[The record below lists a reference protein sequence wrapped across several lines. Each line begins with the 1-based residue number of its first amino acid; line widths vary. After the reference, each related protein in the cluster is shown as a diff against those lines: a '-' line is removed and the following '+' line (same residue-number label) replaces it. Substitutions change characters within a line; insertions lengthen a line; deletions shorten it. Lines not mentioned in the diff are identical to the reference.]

1 MNKNSLGIM
10 IAKWVKQWKW
20 TKKRTWGSILGVL
33 LLCLLYFFWN
43 LWLSRTTIAFVN
55 FQPIALQGI
64 AQSNNNAFI
73 KLYNV
78 SSDDIKSLGKYD
90 IIFVNGMGL
99 NIDAEQRK
107 LIQDLA
113 DSGKPVYTTMATN
126 PDNNISNFSVD
137 ETTLVQEYM
146 MNGGKKNYRS
156 LLSFLRRNVDGKI
169 IFTGDPAKPEEKPSD
184 YLYYPSDDE
193 TEEDEKEFLT
203 VADYEKFMKENGL
216 YHPNAPKI
224 VVTGSITDPSDL
236 ILALAKE
243 NKYNVY
249 PIASFTKLLN
259 YVQEIRPA
267 AVINLA
273 HGRLGDD
280 MVNYLKATNTLL
292 FDPLTINDLKENW
305 EKDKMGMMGGFL
317 SQSVVMPEIDGAI
330 RTSALFAQRKDKDG
344 LLHAYAIP
352 ERLKTFT
359 ETVDKYI
366 ALKSKSNSAKKVAI
380 VYFKGPGQANL
391 VASGMDVVPSLYN
404 FLKTLKSQGY
414 NVSNLPSNEQEFSR
428 QIQQYGSLFNSFA
441 AGAADKFMKNG
452 HPQLVTKAQY
462 DTWTRESLYPE
473 KREEVDQTFGEFPGD
488 DNRLRTADGKL
499 AFPRLE
505 YGNIVLL
512 PQPMAGEGKDE
523 FKIVHGTDKVPPHSY
538 IAPYLWIQYG
548 FKADALIHFGT
559 HGSLEFT
566 PQKQVALSNNDW
578 PDRLVGALPH
588 FYLYT
593 IDNVGEAMIA
603 KRRSYAGLISY
614 LTPPFHESNLRNTY
628 STLENKLRA
637 YSNKKGDKRSLALEI
652 KKLTIQLGLNRD
664 LSLDSDLNK
673 PYSDADIERIESFA
687 EELASEKVT
696 GTPYTLGIPYAEND
710 IKTSVFSM
718 ATDPIA
724 YSRFNLDR
732 LSGKVPGNLDN
743 NKLLFNEKYGI
754 SAKAL
759 VTKLYGNPLD
769 VNDALICDVAGI
781 SEAQLQKA
789 REITQAQNA
798 PKGMLAMMQ
807 AAAKAEKGGKK
818 KGKPSG
824 MAKMME
830 NMQKNAME
838 VPEPHNSPI
847 AKFMRLQMRK
857 MLAKKDP
864 EMMLKV
870 AKKMG
875 ASDEDLKKMKAGLEK
890 QMKKG
895 KSGGMSGMMSGGPS
909 FSRKDIE
916 FAEAVNQI
924 ETTLRNVNA
933 YRDLLRQS
941 PTSELQ
947 GMINALNGGYTAPSP
962 GGDPIVNPNTLPT
975 GRNLFAINAEET
987 PTEDAWEKGVEMAKA
1002 TIEDYRKRHKGQYP
1016 RKVSY
1021 TLWSGEFIQTGGATI
1036 AQVLYMLGVEPVRD
1050 KFGRVNDLRL
1060 IPSERL
1066 GRPRIDV
1073 VVQTSGQL
1081 RDLAAS
1087 RLFLI
1092 NRAVRMASVA
1102 AASKF
1107 GNMVKDGVEESER
1120 YLINKGVSPK
1130 EARELSE
1137 YRVFGGVGGN
1147 YGTGMLSMV
1156 EQGNEWDN
1164 EKQLADR
1171 YIQNMGAFYGDQDH
1185 WQSYAKDVFAAA
1197 LTRTDAVVQPR
1208 QNNTWGALS
1217 LDHVYEFMGG
1227 VSMAVRSVTGK
1238 DPDAYFSD
1246 YRNRNDYRIQDSKEA
1261 IAVEART
1268 KLFNP
1273 SYIKEALKGGASATD
1288 NLAEMIRNTYGWNVT
1303 KPNAIDKQM
1312 WNEIYDVYVKDKY
1325 NLGIHNEMAKSNPSA
1340 MEELT
1345 ATMMETARKGYW
1357 KATPQQLAEVA
1368 KVHTDFVAKFGPS
1381 GSSFEGNNPK
1391 LQQYIAGKA
1400 APSDAK
1406 AYTQSIQQMNETTV
1420 DAKGGQGMV
1429 MKKESSSADAG
1440 NTAKKDTLN
1449 GWIVVGTVL
1458 VVFIA
1463 LVIIMR
1469 KKQNKNKK

>member
-1 MNKNSLGIM
+1 MKVNLDLLK
-10 IAKWVKQWKW
+10 KVKW
-20 TKKRTWGSILGVL
+20 TKKRIWGTVL
-33 LLCLLYFFWN
+33 SLVLLCLLYFFWSV
-43 LWLSRTTIAFVN
+43 WLSRTYIAFVN
-55 FQPIALQGI
+55 FQPISLQGV
-64 AQSNNNAFI
+64 AQANNNSFI

-78 SSDDIKSLGKYD
+78 STDDIKSLGKYD
-90 IIFVNGMGL
+90 IVFINGMGL
-99 NIDAEQRK
+99 NIDAEQRQM
-107 LIQDLA
+107 IQELA
-113 DSGKPVYTTMATN
+113 NSGKPVYTTMATN

-156 LLSFLRRNVDGKI
+156 LLSYLRRNIDGKI
-169 IFTGDPAKPEEKPSD
+169 IFAGEPEKPQEKPAD
-184 YLYYPSDDE
+184 YLYYPASDEKD
-193 TEEDEKEFLT
+193 EDEKEFLT
-203 VADYEKFMKENGL
+203 VADYEKFMKANGL
-216 YHPNAPKI
+216 FHPNAPKI

-249 PIASFTKLLN
+249 PVSSFTKLLD
-259 YVQEIRPA
+259 YVEEIKPA

-292 FDPLTINDLKENW
+292 FDPLTINDLQENW
-305 EKDKMGMMGGFL
+305 EKDNMGMMGGFL

-330 RTSALFAQRKDKDG
+330 RTSVLFAQRKDKDG
-344 LLHAYAIP
+344 LLHAFAVP
-352 ERLKTFT
+352 ERLKTFLA
-359 ETVDKYI
+359 TVDKYL
-366 ALKSKSNSAKKVAI
+366 ALRSKPNAQKKVAI

-391 VASGMDVVPSLYN
+391 VASGLDVVPSLYN
-404 FLKTLKSQGY
+404 LLKTMQSQGY
-414 NVSNLPSNEQEFSR
+414 NLSGLPASEQAFAS

-441 AGAADKFMKNG
+441 AGAAAKFMKDG
-452 HPQLVTKAQY
+452 HPQLVTKAEY
-462 DTWTRESLYPE
+462 DAWTKECLRPDKVKEID
-473 KREEVDQTFGEFPGD
+473 KTFGAFPGD
-488 DNRLRTADGKL
+488 DNMLKTSDGRL
-499 AFPRLE
+499 AFPRLQ

-538 IAPYLWIQYG
+538 IAPYLWLQYG
-548 FKADALIHFGT
+548 FRADALVHFGT

-593 IDNVGEAMIA
+593 IDNVGEGMIA

-614 LTPPFHESNLRNTY
+614 LTPPFHESELRTVY
-628 STLENKLRA
+628 SSLEDKLRA
-637 YSNKKGDKRSLALEI
+637 YSNKKGDKRALALDI
-652 KKLTIQLGLNRD
+652 KKLSVQLGLNKD
-664 LSLDSDLNK
+664 LSLDGNLSK
-673 PYSDADIERIESFA
+673 PYSEADIERIKSYA

-696 GTPYTLGIPYAEND
+696 GTPYTLGIAYKEED

-724 YSRFNLDR
+724 YSRFNIDR
-732 LSGKVPGNLDN
+732 LLGRVKENLDD
-743 NKLLFNEKYGI
+743 NKLLFNAKYGTE
-754 SAKAL
+754 AKAL
-759 VTKLYGNPLD
+759 VARLYGNPSA
-769 VNDALICDVAGI
+769 VNDALLCSVAGI
-781 SEAQLQKA
+781 TEAQLQKA
-789 REITQAQNA
+789 REIIQAKNA

-807 AAAKAEKGGKK
+807 AAAKAAKADK
-818 KGKPSG
+818 KGKGKGKPNG
-824 MAKMME
+824 MEKMME
-830 NMQKNAME
+830 KMQQNAMD
-838 VPEPHNSPI
+838 VPAAHNNPI

-890 QMKKG
+890 QMKGG
-895 KSGGMSGMMSGGPS
+895 KSSGMGGMMSSTPS
-909 FSRKDIE
+909 YSRRDVE
-916 FAEAVNQI
+916 LAEAIDQV

-933 YRDLLRQS
+933 YRTMLKES
-941 PTSELQ
+941 PSLELQ
-947 GMINALNGGYTAPSP
+947 GMMNALKGGYTAPSP
-962 GGDPIVNPNTLPT
+962 GGDPIANPNTLPT

-987 PTEDAWEKGVEMAKA
+987 PTEDAWEKGIQMAKA

-1050 KFGRVNDLRL
+1050 RFGRVNDLHL
-1060 IPSERL
+1060 IPSEQL

-1092 NRAVRMASVA
+1092 NRAVRMA
-1102 AASKF
+1102 ASANAGKF

-1130 EARELSE
+1130 DARELSE

-1147 YGTGMLSMV
+1147 YGSGIQGMV
-1156 EQGNEWDN
+1156 EQGNEWNN
-1164 EKQLADR
+1164 EKQIADQ
-1171 YIQNMGAFYGDQDH
+1171 YIHNMGAFYGDQDH
-1185 WQSYAKDVFAAA
+1185 WQSYAEDVFAAA

-1227 VSMAVRSVTGK
+1227 MSLAVRSVTGK

-1246 YRNRNDYRIQDSKEA
+1246 YRNRNDYRVQDSKEA

-1288 NLAEMIRNTYGWNVT
+1288 NLSEMVRNAYGWNVM

-1312 WNEIYDVYVKDKY
+1312 WNDIYDVYVKDKY
-1325 NLGIHNEMAKSNPSA
+1325 NLGIHEEMAKSNPAA

-1357 KATPQQLAEVA
+1357 KATPQQLAAVA
-1368 KVHTDFVAKFGPS
+1368 KVHTSFVAKFGPS
-1381 GSSFEGNNPK
+1381 GSSFEGNNPQ
-1391 LQQYIAGKA
+1391 LQQFIAGKS
-1400 APSDAK
+1400 APSDART
-1406 AYTQSIQQMNETTV
+1406 YEQSIRKMNETTV
-1420 DAKGGQGMV
+1420 DTKGGKGMV
-1429 MKKESSSADAG
+1429 MKKETSMADAG
-1440 NTAKKDTLN
+1440 NAAKKVPLN
-1449 GWIVVGTVL
+1449 GWLVVGVVL
-1458 VVFIA
+1458 VLFVA
-1463 LVIIMR
+1463 LVIVLR
-1469 KKQNKNKK
+1469 RKQNKNKK

>member
-1 MNKNSLGIM
+1 MKLNFNLLQK
-10 IAKWVKQWKW
+10 WKW
-20 TKKRTWGSILGVL
+20 TKQRVWSTIIGAFFI
-33 LLCLLYFFWN
+33 CLLYFFWN
-43 LWLSRTTIAFVN
+43 VWLSRTYIAFVN

-64 AQSNNNAFI
+64 AQANNNSFI

-90 IIFVNGMGL
+90 IVFINGMGL
-99 NIDAEQRK
+99 NITSEQRQK
-107 LIQDLA
+107 IQELA
-113 DSGKPVYTTMATN
+113 NSGKPVYTTMATN
-126 PDNNISNFSVD
+126 PDNNISNLSVD

-146 MNGGKKNYRS
+146 MNGGKQNYRS
-156 LLSFLRRNVDGKI
+156 LLSYLRRNIDGKI
-169 IFTGDPAKPEEKPSD
+169 IFTGNPVKPQQKPSD
-184 YLYYPSDDE
+184 YLYYPSTDN
-193 TEEDEKEFLT
+193 EEDEKEFMT
-203 VADYEKFMKENGL
+203 VSDYEAFMKQNHL
-216 YHPNAPKI
+216 YHEGAPKI
-224 VVTGSITDPSDL
+224 VVTGAITDPSDL
-236 ILALAKE
+236 ILALAKG

-249 PIASFTKLLN
+249 PVASFTKLLD

-267 AVINLA
+267 AIINLA

-292 FDPLTINDLKENW
+292 FDPLTINDLQDNW
-305 EKDKMGMMGGFL
+305 EKDNMGMMGGFL

-330 RTSALFAQRKDKDG
+330 RTSALFAQRKDKNG

-366 ALKSKSNSAKKVAI
+366 ALRFKKNSQKKVAI
-380 VYFKGPGQANL
+380 VYFKGPGQTNL
-391 VASGMDVVPSLYN
+391 VASGLDVVPSLYN
-404 FLKTLKSQGY
+404 LLKTMQSKGY
-414 NVSNLPSNEQEFSR
+414 NLTGLPATEQEFAR

-441 AGAADKFMKNG
+441 AGAAQKFMKNG
-452 HPQLVTKAQY
+452 RPQLITKAEY
-462 DTWTRESLYPE
+462 DKWTKESLRPE
-473 KREEVDQTFGEFPGD
+473 KLKEVNESFGAFPGD
-488 DNRLRTADGKL
+488 DNQLKTADGQL
-499 AFPRLE
+499 AFPRLQ
-505 YGNIVLL
+505 YGNIALL

-548 FKADALIHFGT
+548 FKADALLHFGT

-593 IDNVGEAMIA
+593 IDNVGEGMIA

-614 LTPPFHESNLRNTY
+614 LTPPFHESNLRSVY
-628 STLENKLRA
+628 ATLEGKLRA
-637 YSNKKGDKRSLALEI
+637 YSNKKGDKNSLSLEI
-652 KKLTIQLGLNRD
+652 KKLTVQLGLNKD
-664 LSLDSDLNK
+664 LSLDSDLKK
-673 PYSDADIERIESFA
+673 PYSQADIERIESYA

-696 GTPYTLGIPYAEND
+696 GTPYTLGIPYKEED
-710 IKTSVFSM
+710 IKTSVLSM

-724 YSRFNLDR
+724 YSRFNIDR
-732 LSGKVPGNLDN
+732 LAGKVKEDLDN
-743 NKLLFNEKYGI
+743 NKSLFNERYGNP
-754 SAKAL
+754 AKAL
-759 VTKLYGNPLD
+759 VNQLYGNPEA
-769 VNDALICDVAGI
+769 VNDAFICRIAGI
-781 SEAQLQKA
+781 SEAELGKA
-789 REITQAQNA
+789 RRIIEAKNA

-807 AAAKAEKGGKK
+807 AAAKAEKKGKK
-818 KGKPSG
+818 KGEKSG
-824 MAKMME
+824 MEKMME
-830 NMQKNAME
+830 KMQKHAMD
-838 VPEPHNSPI
+838 VPEAHNSPI

-875 ASDEDLKKMKAGLEK
+875 ASDADLKKMKAGLEK
-890 QMKKG
+890 QMQKNG
-895 KSGGMSGMMSGGPS
+895 RSGSRGGMKGVNPT
-909 FSRKDIE
+909 FTRAEIE
-916 FAEAVNQI
+916 MAEAIDQI
-924 ETTLRNVNA
+924 ETTLKNVNV
-933 YRDLLRQS
+933 YRQMLKES
-941 PTSELQ
+941 PAAELQ
-947 GMINALNGGYTAPSP
+947 GMMNALNGGYTAPSP
-962 GGDPIVNPNTLPT
+962 GGDPIANPNTLPT

-987 PTEDAWEKGVEMAKA
+987 PTEDAWEKGVQMAKS
-1002 TIEDYRKRHKGQYP
+1002 TIDDYRKRHKGQFP

-1050 KFGRVNDLRL
+1050 KFGRVNDLKL
-1060 IPSERL
+1060 IPSEQL

-1092 NRAVRMASVA
+1092 NRAVRMAA
-1102 AASKF
+1102 DANAGKF

-1120 YLINKGVSPK
+1120 YLIDKGVSPK
-1130 EARELSE
+1130 EARALSE

-1147 YGTGMLSMV
+1147 YGSGIQGMV

-1164 EKQLADR
+1164 EKQVADR

-1227 VSMAVRSVTGK
+1227 VSLAVRSVTGK

-1246 YRNRNDYRIQDSKEA
+1246 YRNRNDYRMQDSKEA

-1273 SYIKEALKGGASATD
+1273 SYIKEALQGGASATD
-1288 NLAEMIRNTYGWNVT
+1288 NLSEMVRNAYGWNVM

-1325 NLGIHNEMAKSNPSA
+1325 NLGIHQAMANSNPAA

-1357 KATPQQLAEVA
+1357 KASPQQLAEVA
-1368 KVHTDFVAKFGPS
+1368 KVHTSFVTKFGPS

-1391 LQQYIAGKA
+1391 LQQFIAGKA
-1400 APSDAK
+1400 APGDASSYQQKMQGMNNASTDAK
-1406 AYTQSIQQMNETTV
+1406 IG
-1420 DAKGGQGMV
+1420 KGMV
-1429 MKKESSSADAG
+1429 MKKETHNADSG
-1440 NTAKKDTLN
+1440 NAAKKDTLN
-1449 GWIVVGTVL
+1449 GWVVASVVL

-1463 LVIIMR
+1463 LIVVIRR
-1469 KKQNKNKK
+1469 KQTKNKQ

>member
-1 MNKNSLGIM
+1 MKVNTNLPGK
-10 IAKWVKQWKW
+10 WKW
-20 TKKRTWGSILGVL
+20 TRKRIWGSILGLV
-33 LLCLLYFFWN
+33 LLCLLYFFWS
-43 LWLSRTTIAFVN
+43 LWLSRTYIAFVN
-55 FQPIALQGI
+55 FQPISLQGI
-64 AQSNNNAFI
+64 AQANNNGFI
-73 KLYNV
+73 KIYNV
-78 SSDDIKSLGKYD
+78 APDDIKSLGKYD
-90 IIFVNGMGL
+90 IVFINGMGL
-99 NIDAEQRK
+99 NIDAGQRK
-107 LIQDLA
+107 MIQDLA

-126 PDNNISNFSVD
+126 PDNNISNLSVD

-146 MNGGKKNYRS
+146 MNGGRKNYRS
-156 LLSFLRRNVDGKI
+156 LLSYLRRNIDGKI
-169 IFTGDPAKPEEKPSD
+169 IFTGEPVKPQQKPSD
-184 YLYYPSDDE
+184 YLYFPASDADK
-193 TEEDEKEFLT
+193 EEDEEKEFLT
-203 VADYEKFMKENGL
+203 VADYEKFMKANGL
-216 YHPNAPKI
+216 YHANAPKI
-224 VVTGSITDPSDL
+224 VVTGSITDPGDL

-243 NKYNVY
+243 KKYNVY
-249 PIASFTKLLN
+249 PVASFTRLLD

-267 AVINLA
+267 AIINLA

-280 MVNYLKATNTLL
+280 MVNYLKSTNTLL
-292 FDPLTINDLKENW
+292 FDPLTINDLQENW
-305 EKDKMGMMGGFL
+305 EKDNMGMMGGFL

-330 RTSALFAQRKDKDG
+330 RTSALFAQRKDKNG

-366 ALKSKSNSAKKVAI
+366 ALRSKKNAQKKVAI

-391 VASGMDVVPSLYN
+391 VASGLDVVPSLYN
-404 FLKTLKSQGY
+404 LLKAMQSQGY
-414 NVSNLPSNEQEFSR
+414 NLSGLPASEQAFAQ

-441 AGAADKFMKNG
+441 AGAAARFMKSG
-452 HPQLVTKAQY
+452 RPQLVSKAEYEAWTK
-462 DTWTRESLYPE
+462 ESLRPD
-473 KREEVDQTFGEFPGD
+473 KIAEVDKTFGAFPGD
-488 DNRLRTADGKL
+488 DNMLKTSDGQL
-499 AFPRLE
+499 AFPRLQ

-538 IAPYLWIQYG
+538 ITPYLWIQYG
-548 FKADALIHFGT
+548 FKADALVHFGT

-593 IDNVGEAMIA
+593 IDNVGEGMIA

-614 LTPPFHESNLRNTY
+614 LTPPFHESNLRTVY
-628 STLENKLRA
+628 SSLEDKLRA
-637 YSNKKGDKRSLALEI
+637 YGNPKGDKNKPAREI
-652 KKLTIQLGLNRD
+652 KKLAVQLGLNKD
-664 LSLDSDLNK
+664 LNLDGNLNK
-673 PYSDADIERIESFA
+673 PYSEADIERIRSYA
-687 EELASEKVT
+687 EELMSEKVT
-696 GTPYTLGIPYAEND
+696 GTPYTLGIPYKEED
-710 IKTSVFSM
+710 IRTSVFSM
-718 ATDPIA
+718 TTDPIA

-732 LSGKVPGNLDN
+732 LLGKAPEDLDQ
-743 NKLLFNEKYGI
+743 NKRLFNDKYGKQAQSI
-754 SAKAL
+754 VSR
-759 VTKLYGNPLD
+759 LYGNPAA
-769 VNDALICDVAGI
+769 VNDALICSVAGI
-781 SEAQLQKA
+781 TEAQLQKA
-789 REITQAQNA
+789 HKITEIQNA

-807 AAAKAEKGGKK
+807 AAAKAGKKDKK
-818 KGKPSG
+818 KGKESG
-824 MAKMME
+824 MEKMME
-830 NMQKNAME
+830 KMQQHAMD
-838 VPEPHNSPI
+838 VPAAHNNPI

-890 QMKKG
+890 QMQKG
-895 KSGGMSGMMSGGPS
+895 KSGGMGGMMGGGPS

-916 FAEAVNQI
+916 FAQAVEEI
-924 ETTLRNVNA
+924 ETALRNVNA
-933 YRDLLRQS
+933 YRTMLKES
-941 PTSELQ
+941 PSFELQ
-947 GMINALNGGYTAPSP
+947 STLNALNGGYTASSP
-962 GGDPIVNPNTLPT
+962 GGDPIANPNTLPT

-987 PTEDAWEKGVEMAKA
+987 PTEDAWEKGIQMAKT

-1092 NRAVRMASVA
+1092 NRAVRMAA
-1102 AASKF
+1102 AADAGKF

-1147 YGTGMLSMV
+1147 YGSGIQGMV
-1156 EQGNEWDN
+1156 EQGNEWNN
-1164 EKQLADR
+1164 EKQVADQ
-1171 YIQNMGAFYGDQDH
+1171 YIQNMGAFYGDADH

-1227 VSMAVRSVTGK
+1227 MSLAVRSVTGK

-1246 YRNRNDYRIQDSKEA
+1246 YRNRNDYRVQDSKEA

-1288 NLAEMIRNTYGWNVT
+1288 NLSEMVRNAYGWNVM
-1303 KPNAIDKQM
+1303 KPNAVDKQM

-1325 NLGIHNEMAKSNPSA
+1325 NLGIHDEMAKSNPA
-1340 MEELT
+1340 ALEELT

-1357 KATPQQLAEVA
+1357 KATPQQLADVA
-1368 KVHTDFVAKFGPS
+1368 KVHTSFVAKFGPS
-1381 GSSFEGNNPK
+1381 GSSFEGNNPQ
-1391 LQQYIAGKA
+1391 LQQFIADKA
-1400 APSDAK
+1400 APSDARSYK
-1406 AYTQSIQQMNETTV
+1406 QSITKMNETTV
-1420 DAKGGQGMV
+1420 DTKGGKGMV
-1429 MKKESSSADAG
+1429 MKKETNRADSG
-1440 NTAKKDTLN
+1440 NSAKKDSLN
-1449 GWIVVGTVL
+1449 GWIVVGVVL
-1458 VVFIA
+1458 VIFVA
-1463 LVIIMR
+1463 LVVVMR
-1469 KKQNKNKK
+1469 RKQNKNKH